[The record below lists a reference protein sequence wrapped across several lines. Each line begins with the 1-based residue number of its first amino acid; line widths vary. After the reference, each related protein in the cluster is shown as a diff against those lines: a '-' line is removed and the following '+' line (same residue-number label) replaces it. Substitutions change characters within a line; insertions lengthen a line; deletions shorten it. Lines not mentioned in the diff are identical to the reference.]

1 MPFEVKKAR
10 RTAITPSILLMGAS
24 GSGKTYSALSLATG
38 YGAKRPVLID
48 TENERS
54 QYYADK
60 FSFSV
65 IALRAPYT
73 VERYLNAARDALKE
87 GADFLI
93 VDQVTYEWNGNGG
106 ILQQVDESPASNSM
120 AKWKEPS
127 KKHSEFIDF
136 FVHLKVPN
144 IVCVRAKEQYIMEEQ
159 QGRDGKTKNVPRKI
173 GLGPIQRDGF
183 EYEFPLCF
191 LIDDKHVAK
200 PVKDMTGLF
209 AVPERDDDGK
219 LTYALREEMISE
231 AYGRELAKW
240 ARGATPSKK

>member
-1 MPFEVKKAR
+1 
-10 RTAITPSILLMGAS
+10 MGAS
-24 GSGKTYSALSLATG
+24 GSGKTYSALALATG
-38 YGAKRPVLID
+38 YGAKRIVLID

-65 IALRAPYT
+65 ISLKAPYT
-73 VERYLNAARDALKE
+73 VERYLNAAASALRE
-87 GADFLI
+87 NADFLI

-106 ILQQVDESPASNSM
+106 ILQQVDDSPASNSM

-127 KKHSEFIDF
+127 KKHSEFVDF

-144 IVCVRAKEQYIMEEQ
+144 IVCCRAKEQYVMEEQ
-159 QGRDGKTKNVPRKI
+159 VNRMGKTVQAPRKI

-191 LIDDKHVAK
+191 LINDKHIAK
-200 PVKDMTGLF
+200 PVKDMTGVF
-209 AVPERDDDGK
+209 AVPGKDEDGK
-219 LTYALREEMISE
+219 LVYELREELLTAE
-231 AYGRELAKW
+231 HGKELARW
-240 ARGATPSKK
+240 AKGGVKK